1 MKPMT
6 TMNPT
11 KLERLSIL
19 RAVHRGL
26 LPLLPAAQREV
37 HVAVL
42 DAEEAADEAAAAR
55 ALAAAAERA
64 AVHAGRVARLLDGAD
79 TTRPR

>member
-1 MKPMT
+1 MT

-11 KLERLSIL
+11 KLERLSVL
-19 RAVHRGL
+19 RAVRRGL
-26 LPLLPAAQREV
+26 LQLLDAGQREA
-37 HVAVL
+37 HVALL

-55 ALAAAAERA
+55 ALAVAAEAAAA
-64 AVHAGRVARLLDGAD
+64 HAGRVARLLDDAD